1 MNIHTRDIATLLSIS
16 LEDAERVQY
25 EMECND
31 FDFSEA
37 TYRQIKREALFCY
50 SMIADTTV

>member
-1 MNIHTRDIATLLSIS
+1 MNIHTRNIAELLSIS

-37 TYRQIKREALFCY
+37 TDCQFKREALFCY
-50 SMIADTTV
+50 SMIADVTV

>member
-1 MNIHTRDIATLLSIS
+1 MNIYTREIAKILNVS
-16 LEDAERVQY
+16 LEVAEQVQY

-37 TYRQIKREALFCY
+37 TDREFKEEATFAY
-50 SMIADTTV
+50 SLI

>member
-1 MNIHTRDIATLLSIS
+1 MNYYTREIAKILNVS
-16 LEDAERVQY
+16 LEVAEQVQY

-37 TYRQIKREALFCY
+37 TDRAFKREAKLAY
-50 SMIADTTV
+50 SMISN

>member
-1 MNIHTRDIATLLSIS
+1 MNLYTRQIAELLSIS
-16 LEDAERVQY
+16 LEDARRVQD

-37 TYRQIKREALFCY
+37 TDRQFDREAKMCFAVI
-50 SMIADTTV
+50 SA